1 MAAAAFQLIYLVVGM
16 LTSLIFSGMWARLT
30 KVQKYKWCVRKASI
44 AHAVFI
50 VTQALVIIANMDLR
64 RDPVHG
70 TDPVAEKA
78 FTVTNLH
85 VNGWGF
91 MIPRCAYYGACFMMF
106 EVSTIFLNI
115 HLGLNDLGWTDYVVS
130 SFFFAR
136 LVYGTMLTINV
147 WRELR
152 NTTIPISPLASAYIR
167 LSNLVL
173 LTMSYYWFYLI
184 IKETKNT
191 MDKKEK
197 KEKA

>member
-1 MAAAAFQLIYLVVGM
+1 
-16 LTSLIFSGMWARLT
+16 
-30 KVQKYKWCVRKASI
+30 
-44 AHAVFI
+44 
-50 VTQALVIIANMDLR
+50 
-64 RDPVHG
+64 
-70 TDPVAEKA
+70 
-78 FTVTNLH
+78 
-85 VNGWGF
+85 
-91 MIPRCAYYGACFMMF
+91 YYGACFMMF

-115 HLGLNDLGWTDYVVS
+115 HLGLNDLGWTDYVMYFINGMAVVS

-152 NTTIPISPLASAYIR
+152 NTAIPISPLASAYIR

-191 MDKKEK
+191 VLDADLIRALDEMDKKEK